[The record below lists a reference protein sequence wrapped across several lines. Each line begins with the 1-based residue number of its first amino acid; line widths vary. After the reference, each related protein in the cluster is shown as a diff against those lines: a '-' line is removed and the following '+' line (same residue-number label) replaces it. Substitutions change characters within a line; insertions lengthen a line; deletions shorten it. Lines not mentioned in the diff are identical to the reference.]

1 VKPRAGTAFSFNRD
15 AIMADLN
22 PFDFYDLESLL
33 SAEEKAVRDQVREFV
48 KREALP
54 IIRDHFRAGTFPQ
67 TLIKPI
73 GEMGLLGANLQGYGC
88 PGLNNVAYGLIM
100 EELEGCDSA
109 LRSFGSVQGSL
120 VMYPIWAFGSEE
132 QKHKYLPKLA
142 QAELIGCFGLT
153 EPDFGSNPAGMAT
166 RAQRTA
172 NGFALNGRKMWI
184 TNGTMAD
191 VAVVWAKLEGNIR
204 GFIVETGAKGFS
216 AKAMHG
222 KLSLRASNTAELM
235 LDDCRVPENAILPKS
250 DGLKSPLSCLTQA
263 RYGIAWGALGAAIA
277 CYTEALRYA
286 QGRIQFG
293 KPIAAFQLTQ
303 QKFAHMVTEITKMQL
318 LCLQLGRMK
327 DQGKAHPAQVSLAK
341 RNNCFQALEI
351 ARTCREILGANGI
364 IDDYVCMRH
373 AANLESVKTYE
384 GTHEI
389 HTLILGQ
396 AVTGI
401 SAFE

>member
-1 VKPRAGTAFSFNRD
+1 
-15 AIMADLN
+15 MADLN
-22 PFDFYDLESLL
+22 PVDFYNLETLFL
-33 SAEEKAVRDQVREFV
+33 MEEKAVRDQVREFV
-48 KREALP
+48 RREALP
-54 IIRDHFRAGTFPQ
+54 VIRDHFRAGTFPKE
-67 TLIKPI
+67 LIKPI

-88 PGLNNVAYGLIM
+88 PGLNNVAYGLILQ
-100 EELEGCDSA
+100 ELEWCDSA
-109 LRSFGSVQGSL
+109 LRSFSSVQGSL
-120 VMYPIWAFGSEE
+120 VMYPIWAFGSED
-132 QKHKYLPKLA
+132 QKNKYLPKLA
-142 QAELIGCFGLT
+142 KAEIIGCFGLT

-166 RAQRTA
+166 RAQKTA
-172 NGFALNGRKMWI
+172 NGYTLNGRKMWI

-191 VAVVWAKLEGNIR
+191 VAVVWAKLDGTIR
-204 GFIVETGAKGFS
+204 GFIVDKGAKGFS

-222 KLSLRASNTAELM
+222 KLSLRASDTAELL
-235 LDDCRVPENAILPKS
+235 LDDCHVPENAILPKS

-263 RYGIAWGALGAAIA
+263 RYGIAWGALGAAIS
-277 CYTEALRYA
+277 CYEEALRYA
-286 QGRIQFG
+286 QGRVQFN

-303 QKFAHMVTEITKMQL
+303 EKFAHMVTEITKMQL

-327 DQGKAHPAQVSLAK
+327 DQGKVHPAQVSLAK
-341 RNNCFQALEI
+341 RNNCYHALAL
-351 ARTCREILGANGI
+351 ARECREILGANGI

>member
-1 VKPRAGTAFSFNRD
+1 
-15 AIMADLN
+15 MADLN
-22 PFDFYDLESLL
+22 PFDFYHLETQL
-33 SAEEKAVRDQVREFV
+33 STEEKAVRDQVREFV
-48 KREALP
+48 KKEALLLF
-54 IIRDHFRAGTFPQ
+54 RDHFRAGTFPKE
-67 TLIKPI
+67 LIKPI
-73 GEMGLLGANLQGYGC
+73 GEMGLLGANLPGYGC
-88 PGLNNVAYGLIM
+88 PGLNNVAYGLILQ
-100 EELEGCDSA
+100 ELEWCDSA

-132 QKHKYLPKLA
+132 QKNKYLPKLA
-142 QAELIGCFGLT
+142 KAELIGCFGLT
-153 EPDFGSNPAGMAT
+153 EPDFGSNPSGMAT
-166 RAQRTA
+166 RAQKTA
-172 NGFALNGRKMWI
+172 NGYVLNGRKMWI

-191 VAVVWAKLEGNIR
+191 VAVVWAKLDDNIR
-204 GFIVETGAKGFS
+204 GFIVDKGIKGFS

-222 KLSLRASNTAELM
+222 KLSLRASDTAELL
-235 LDDCRVPENAILPKS
+235 LDDCLVPENAMLPKS
-250 DGLKSPLSCLTQA
+250 DGLKSPLNCLTQA
-263 RYGIAWGALGAAIA
+263 RYGISWGALGAAIS
-277 CYTEALRYA
+277 CYEEALRYA
-286 QGRIQFG
+286 QGRVQFN

-303 QKFAHMVTEITKMQL
+303 EKFAYMVTEITKMQL

-327 DQGKAHPAQVSLAK
+327 DQGRAHPAQVSLAK
-341 RNNCFQALEI
+341 RNNCYHALEI

-364 IDDYVCMRH
+364 IDDYVAMRH

>member
-1 VKPRAGTAFSFNRD
+1 
-15 AIMADLN
+15 MADLN
-22 PFDFYDLESLL
+22 PFDFYNLEALL
-33 SAEEKAVRDQVREFV
+33 SMEEKAVREQVREFV
-48 KREALP
+48 RQEAAP
-54 IIRDHFRAGTFPQ
+54 MIRNHFRAGTFPKE
-67 TLIKPI
+67 LIEPI

-100 EELEGCDSA
+100 QELEWGDSA

-132 QKHKYLPKLA
+132 QKNKYLPKLA
-142 QAELIGCFGLT
+142 RAELIGCFGLT
-153 EPDFGSNPAGMAT
+153 EPDFGSNPGGMAT
-166 RAQRTA
+166 RAERTV
-172 NGFALNGRKMWI
+172 NGYMLNGRKMWI
-184 TNGTMAD
+184 TNGTMAE
-191 VAVVWAKLEGNIR
+191 VAVVWAKLDGQIR
-204 GFIVETGAKGFS
+204 GFVVEKGTKGFS

-222 KLSLRASNTAELM
+222 KLSLRASDTAELL
-235 LDDCRVPENAILPKS
+235 LDDCHIPENAILPKS

-263 RYGIAWGALGAAIA
+263 RYGIAWGAIGAATA
-277 CYTEALRYA
+277 CYEEALRYA
-286 QGRIQFG
+286 QGRIQFN

-303 QKFAHMVTEITKMQL
+303 EKFAYMVTEITKMQL

-327 DQGKAHPAQVSLAK
+327 DQGKVHPAQVSLAK
-341 RNNCFQALEI
+341 RNNCYHALEI
-351 ARTCREILGANGI
+351 ARMGREILGANGI

>member
-1 VKPRAGTAFSFNRD
+1 
-15 AIMADLN
+15 MADLN
-22 PFDFYDLESLL
+22 PIDFYNLDALFST
-33 SAEEKAVRDQVREFV
+33 EEKAVREQVREFV
-48 KREALP
+48 RQEAAP

-67 TLIKPI
+67 ELIEPI

-88 PGLNNVAYGLIM
+88 PGLNNVAYGLILQ
-100 EELEGCDSA
+100 ELEWCDSA
-109 LRSFGSVQGSL
+109 LRSFSSVQGSL

-132 QKHKYLPKLA
+132 QKNKYLPKLA
-142 QAELIGCFGLT
+142 KAELIGCFGLT

-172 NGFALNGRKMWI
+172 NGYVLNGRKMWI
-184 TNGTMAD
+184 TNGTMAE
-191 VAVVWAKLEGNIR
+191 VAVVWAKLDDNIR
-204 GFIVETGAKGFS
+204 GFVVEKGAKGFS

-222 KLSLRASNTAELM
+222 KLSLRASDTAELL
-235 LDDCRVPENAILPKS
+235 LDDCHVPEDAILPKS

-263 RYGIAWGALGAAIA
+263 RYGIAWGALGAAIS
-277 CYTEALRYA
+277 CYEEALRYA

-303 QKFAHMVTEITKMQL
+303 EKFAGMVTEITKMQL

-341 RNNCFQALEI
+341 RNNCHHALEI
-351 ARTCREILGANGI
+351 ARTGREILGANGI

>member
-1 VKPRAGTAFSFNRD
+1 
-15 AIMADLN
+15 MADLN
-22 PFDFYDLESLL
+22 PVDFYNLDALFST
-33 SAEEKAVRDQVREFV
+33 EEKAVREQVREFV
-48 KREALP
+48 RQEAAP
-54 IIRDHFRAGTFPQ
+54 IIRDHFRAGTFPKE
-67 TLIKPI
+67 LINPI
-73 GEMGLLGANLQGYGC
+73 GAMGLLGANLQGYGC
-88 PGLNNVAYGLIM
+88 PGLNNVAYGLILQ
-100 EELEGCDSA
+100 ELEWCDSA

-132 QKHKYLPKLA
+132 QKNKYLPKLA
-142 QAELIGCFGLT
+142 KAELIGCFGLT
-153 EPDFGSNPAGMAT
+153 EPDFGSNPGGMAT

-172 NGFALNGRKMWI
+172 NGYVLNGRKMWI

-191 VAVVWAKLEGNIR
+191 VAVVWAKLDDNIR
-204 GFIVETGAKGFS
+204 GFIVDGGTKGFS

-222 KLSLRASNTAELM
+222 KLSLRASDTAELL
-235 LDDCRVPENAILPKS
+235 LDDCHVPENAILPKS
-250 DGLKSPLSCLTQA
+250 IGLKSPLSCLTQA
-263 RYGIAWGALGAAIA
+263 RYGISWGALGAAIS
-277 CYTEALRYA
+277 CYEEALRYA
-286 QGRIQFG
+286 QGRVQFG

-303 QKFAHMVTEITKMQL
+303 EKFAYMVTEITKMQL

-327 DQGKAHPAQVSLAK
+327 DQGKVHPAQVSLAK
-341 RNNCFQALEI
+341 RNNCYHALAI
-351 ARTCREILGANGI
+351 AREGREILGANGI

>member
-1 VKPRAGTAFSFNRD
+1 
-15 AIMADLN
+15 MADLN
-22 PFDFYDLESLL
+22 PFDFYNLEALFST
-33 SAEEKAVRDQVREFV
+33 EEKAVRDQVREFI
-48 KREALP
+48 RQDALP
-54 IIRDHFRAGTFPQ
+54 IIRDHFRAGTFPKE
-67 TLIKPI
+67 LIKPI

-88 PGLNNVAYGLIM
+88 PGLNNVAYGLILQ
-100 EELEGCDSA
+100 ELEWCDSA

-132 QKHKYLPKLA
+132 QKNKYLPKLA
-142 QAELIGCFGLT
+142 KAEFIGCFGLT
-153 EPDFGSNPAGMAT
+153 EPDFGSNPSGMAT
-166 RAQRTA
+166 RAQKTA
-172 NGFALNGRKMWI
+172 NGYVLNGRKMWI

-191 VAVVWAKLEGNIR
+191 VAVVWAKLDGNIR
-204 GFIVETGAKGFS
+204 GFVVEKGAKGFS

-222 KLSLRASNTAELM
+222 KLSLRASDTAELL
-235 LDDCRVPENAILPKS
+235 LDDCYIPENAILPKS

-263 RYGIAWGALGAAIA
+263 RYGISWGALGAAVA
-277 CYTEALRYA
+277 CYEEALRYA
-286 QGRIQFG
+286 QGRVQFD

-303 QKFAHMVTEITKMQL
+303 EKFAYMVTEITKMQL

-327 DQGKAHPAQVSLAK
+327 DQGKVHPAQVSLAK
-341 RNNCFQALEI
+341 RNNCYHALEI
-351 ARTCREILGANGI
+351 ARACREILGANGI
-364 IDDYVCMRH
+364 IDDYASMRH